1 MTATDNGGIKMK
13 KLYET
18 PEMKIRDLENMDVIV
33 TSMPLE
39 DDELPIL

>member
-13 KLYET
+13 KIYET

-33 TSMPLE
+33 TSMTLDE
-39 DDELPIL
+39 DETPIL